1 MTKTRRSITERILSI
16 LLTAI
21 LLTGMMPIGVFAE
34 SISSGAIDETVKYT
48 FIADGGLIKE
58 SDKSVELRE
67 TAKAPTV
74 FAITFDESNTANVD
88 VETATFTADSFSSVN
103 SNISTFSLEE
113 NAIEYY
119 GRSALAAM
127 SNSTALL
134 YAYDKIT
141 AGIGASEAEISVYN
155 GTNAITQAEIKTV
168 LDAYRR
174 DHTEHFWMGNS
185 YSISYT
191 TATVISLR
199 PTYIM
204 SGAELET
211 AKETFDD
218 AVDEMLSGITSVMSE
233 YEREKL
239 LHDRLAAKITYVE
252 TSNAHN
258 AYGAIVEEKAVC
270 EGYAEAYQYLLQC
283 AGLQSFIATGTSAN
297 PATGTPEGHAWNI
310 VRIDGRYYHVDLTW
324 DDQGE
329 YLFYA
334 YFNKTDTRIKEDHV
348 ITETAYALPV
358 CNSEVA
364 DYFTING
371 GKMETLDTA
380 IVGTMLKNNGLTARV
395 YVTGDKTAFIEA
407 FQTNI
412 RTVAAQ
418 AGVSDSFS
426 YGYAQLGREYIL
438 KIISSGY
445 TVSGTAT
452 SFSYDMDD
460 VAIYLIKSGT
470 TNIAYKTTVK
480 GKSANYSI
488 TGVAAGTYTMKVMKQ
503 NHVTREYTV
512 TVGSSNVMQDVKIH
526 LLGDIDGNGTVTIM
540 DAMRANSHARGVTLL
555 TDYAL
560 KCADVVGTDGNVT
573 IMDAMRINAHA
584 RGTAKLW

>member
-1 MTKTRRSITERILSI
+1 
-16 LLTAI
+16 
-21 LLTGMMPIGVFAE
+21 
-34 SISSGAIDETVKYT
+34 
-48 FIADGGLIKE
+48 
-58 SDKSVELRE
+58 
-67 TAKAPTV
+67 
-74 FAITFDESNTANVD
+74 
-88 VETATFTADSFSSVN
+88 
-103 SNISTFSLEE
+103 
-113 NAIEYY
+113 
-119 GRSALAAM
+119 
-127 SNSTALL
+127 
-134 YAYDKIT
+134 
-141 AGIGASEAEISVYN
+141 
-155 GTNAITQAEIKTV
+155 
-168 LDAYRR
+168 
-174 DHTEHFWMGNS
+174 
-185 YSISYT
+185 
-191 TATVISLR
+191 
-199 PTYIM
+199 
-204 SGAELET
+204 
-211 AKETFDD
+211 
-218 AVDEMLSGITSVMSE
+218 
-233 YEREKL
+233 
-239 LHDRLAAKITYVE
+239 
-252 TSNAHN
+252 
-258 AYGAIVEEKAVC
+258 
-270 EGYAEAYQYLLQC
+270 
-283 AGLQSFIATGTSAN
+283 
-297 PATGTPEGHAWNI
+297 
-310 VRIDGRYYHVDLTW
+310 
-324 DDQGE
+324 
-329 YLFYA
+329 
-334 YFNKTDTRIKEDHV
+334 
-348 ITETAYALPV
+348 
-358 CNSEVA
+358 
-364 DYFTING
+364 
-371 GKMETLDTA
+371 METLDTA